1 MLILFLMYILFTS
14 VAVECGLISSRF
26 LGEWFEMTPHEAG
39 FTELGVFIET
49 SLLGSKFQ
57 SGKVKER
64 KPEKD
69 MVELQGKLSN
79 PHPNICLL

>member
-1 MLILFLMYILFTS
+1 MSILCSS
-14 VAVECGLISSRF
+14 VAVERDLISSRF
-26 LGEWFEMTPHEAG
+26 LGEWFEMTPHEVG

-57 SGKVKER
+57 NGKVKER
-64 KPEKD
+64 LPEKD

-79 PHPNICLL
+79 LHPNICLP